1 MAYYKP
7 QQIAMNTV
15 EAGVTKARSSWTQMM
30 VLGFLAGA
38 FIALGFLLDIR
49 VIANTPESWGS
60 FANFIG
66 AALFPVGLVL
76 VLVAGGELLTGNM
89 MAVPLARMA
98 GRIRTLEMVRN
109 LFAITIANLLGA
121 LFVAYFFGHI
131 VGLTET
137 GPYLAKTVEMAG
149 HKLEG
154 SFLQMFLSGIG
165 CNWLVAL
172 AVWLSYSADNISG
185 KVLGIWFP
193 TMAFVAI
200 GFQHVVANMFL
211 IPAAIFAG
219 YYSWGQYFM
228 NFVPVWLG
236 NLTGGALFVACAYF
250 TAYIQHSGK
259 TAVSSSDSAGGQS
272 EIRQPAADAH
282 VSSGPAAVMP
292 MQHTEQQAH

>member
-7 QQIAMNTV
+7 QQIAMNTI
-15 EAGVTKARSSWTQMM
+15 ETGVTKARSSWTQML

-49 VIANTPESWGS
+49 VIASMPEEWGS
-60 FANFIG
+60 FANFVG
-66 AALFPVGLVL
+66 ASLFPVGLIL

-98 GRIRTLEMVRN
+98 RKISTWEVARN
-109 LFAITIANLLGA
+109 LVAITIANMLGA

-154 SFLQMFLSGIG
+154 SFLQMFISGIG

-219 YYSWGQYFM
+219 HYSWGQYAM

-236 NLTGGALFVACAYF
+236 NLTGGALFVASAYF
-250 TAYIQHSGK
+250 MAYIRRNPAATPASGSHSGQQHVEPQPTVTDATGTAAVAMPLQHS
-259 TAVSSSDSAGGQS
+259 
-272 EIRQPAADAH
+272 E
-282 VSSGPAAVMP
+282 
-292 MQHTEQQAH
+292 QAH